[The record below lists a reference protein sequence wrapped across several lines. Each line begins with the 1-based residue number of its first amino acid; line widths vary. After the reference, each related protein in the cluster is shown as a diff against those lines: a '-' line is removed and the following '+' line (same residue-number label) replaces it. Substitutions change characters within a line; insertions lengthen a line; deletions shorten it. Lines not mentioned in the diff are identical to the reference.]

1 MGISKLLTKFIY
13 NKIYQLIPKLI
24 SNKEIELSNFLQ
36 DNFDKLEFEND
47 KIILKLSNRTNVSIT
62 NEPIEN
68 DIIKDIIFTIEI
80 KLSKYELSQKKLV
93 NNKVR
98 TSINKEVLN
107 LIGNDQKPIKTH
119 QTHQDYSTIIKY
131 DRDIDYSE
139 YIEKGDI

>member
-1 MGISKLLTKFIY
+1 MGISKLLTKLIY

-36 DNFDKLEFEND
+36 DNYTKLEFEND
-47 KIILKLSNRTNVSIT
+47 KIVLKLSNRTNVSIV
-62 NEPIEN
+62 NKPIEN
-68 DIIKDIIFTIEI
+68 YIIKDIIFTIDI

-107 LIGNDQKPIKTH
+107 LIGNDSKPIKTH

>member
-1 MGISKLLTKFIY
+1 M
-13 NKIYQLIPKLI
+13 
-24 SNKEIELSNFLQ
+24 
-36 DNFDKLEFEND
+36 EFEND
-47 KIILKLSNRTNVSIT
+47 KIVLKLSNRTNVSIT

-68 DIIKDIIFTIEI
+68 DIIKDILFTIDI

-107 LIGNDQKPIKTH
+107 LIGNDSKPIKTH

>member
-1 MGISKLLTKFIY
+1 M
-13 NKIYQLIPKLI
+13 
-24 SNKEIELSNFLQ
+24 
-36 DNFDKLEFEND
+36 EFRND
-47 KIILKLSNRTNVSIT
+47 KIILKLSNRTNISIT
-62 NEPIEN
+62 NITIEN

-98 TSINKEVLN
+98 ESINKEVVN
-107 LIGNDQKPIKTH
+107 LIGNDQKPIKSQ
-119 QTHQDYSTIIKY
+119 QTQQYYSTIIDY